1 MTGERKDDRRD
12 DHVRVHAALK
22 TMGESCQSPIGDDA
36 RDANFARLIGEDIGA
51 SDQVFDG
58 DSVEKLDVRELK
70 SRSRVESEQVGEA
83 IKSKKAIEIA
93 KSGSRRREDEKKGK
107 AKECIS

>member
-36 RDANFARLIGEDIGA
+36 RDANFARLIDEDIGA

-58 DSVEKLDVRELK
+58 DSVEKLDVGELK

-93 KSGSRRREDEKKGK
+93 KSGSRRREGEKKGK